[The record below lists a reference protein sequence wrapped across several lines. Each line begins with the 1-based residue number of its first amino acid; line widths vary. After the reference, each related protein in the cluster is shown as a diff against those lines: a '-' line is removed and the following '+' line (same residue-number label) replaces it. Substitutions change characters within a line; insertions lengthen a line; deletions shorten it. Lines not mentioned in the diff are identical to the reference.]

1 MYFLFVLT
9 TFKYINTKAW
19 DKTVGSETSWI
30 PSVSCTFKTGC
41 AILAYS
47 MVLADSFKALLSTIG
62 YDFGRT
68 NVLLG
73 VTTLV
78 LLPLCLMKN
87 LSSLA
92 PFSLAG
98 IIGMM
103 YTAMAMAIR
112 YFGGTYKLAAGEG
125 SPAGKFLADVA
136 GDLQPAFGDKGA
148 SAVLNA
154 KSFILICMLSTSFMA
169 HFNAPKFYLEL
180 KNNTIERFN
189 TVVSTSFG
197 ISILI
202 MGAVAALGFLT
213 FGKATSGLVLNNY
226 PGTDTIMSLSRF
238 AVAFSIV
245 FSYPL
250 VFVGCRDG
258 VLDLLKVDP
267 EERTNSVLNQVTIA
281 ILGVITALAIKVSD
295 LTFVLSFGGA
305 TLGNALIYVYPALMF
320 RSAVKNMGDDASPA
334 LKGEVNIAMFTA
346 VLGVVL
352 GSIGSVMA
360 IKGLGGH

>member
-1 MYFLFVLT
+1 
-9 TFKYINTKAW
+9 
-19 DKTVGSETSWI
+19 
-30 PSVSCTFKTGC
+30 
-41 AILAYS
+41 

-103 YTAMAMAIR
+103 YTATAMALR
-112 YFGGTYKLAAGEG
+112 YFGGAYKLAAGED
-125 SPAGKFLADVA
+125 SPAGKFLADVSTN
-136 GDLQPAFGDKGA
+136 LQPVWGDKGA
-148 SAVLNA
+148 SAVLSPN
-154 KSFILICMLSTSFMA
+154 SFILICMLSTAYMA

-180 KNNTIERFN
+180 KDNTIKRFN

-197 ISILI
+197 ISIVI
-202 MGAVAALGFLT
+202 MAAVAALGFLT

-226 PGTDTIMSLSRF
+226 ASSDTLMSLSRF

-258 VLDLLKVDP
+258 CLDLLKVDP

-320 RSAVKNMGDDASPA
+320 RSAVKNMGDDASPG
-334 LKGEVNIAMFTA
+334 LKGEVNVAMFTA
-346 VLGVVL
+346 ALGVVL
-352 GSIGSVMA
+352 GTIGSVMA